1 MLLDAPPPLF
11 SVIIPLEYH
20 RGQWERSWLGW
31 TSQTLDKSAFEIIL
45 VVPPD
50 FPHREELSALAGSAA
65 RIEFADRSHD
75 IGLCAIGAAKAQGK
89 YLFLTES
96 HCWPEPD
103 VLELCS
109 QAVRD
114 HPDWA
119 GFSCKSLPIC
129 HNRPSEAEADMY
141 QSDIEF
147 GMLEHPWRKVLDQC
161 FVTRRDVYEECGGLR
176 AELGHFA
183 EWVLAAA
190 YHARGHKIG
199 YLEQARFHHYYI
211 GDVDELKV
219 FTLDFVRGEI
229 GYLSEGS
236 SEPGHELLEAPP
248 EWSCQDNFDREMA
261 RSIVGAIARGIVT
274 DVRWRQSG
282 QKMRAMWRWV
292 WPAVFGDGL
301 ARVGS
306 SIAAIHARL
315 ILRVTALAGPRE
327 SVARWMKI
335 YIASLIH
342 RQRLISIHAVRSRT
356 PAAPKAV
363 ARLGAQVLAQTGFY
377 PLERYQDRAFRWSET
392 EAAMRIE
399 APAGRHV
406 IRIECIRVR
415 EPLDQIDIRFYLDGR
430 RVADNAIIYDAEGI
444 ELRLDLPASGIGRLA
459 WICRRFPA
467 AADPRRLGLPVAHLE
482 VIPDGHRG
490 ENLGAPA
497 LSMAPAG

>member
-89 YLFLTES
+89 YLFFTES

-248 EWSCQDNFDREMA
+248 EWSCQDNFDCEMA
-261 RSIVGAIARGIVT
+261 RSIVG
-274 DVRWRQSG
+274 
-282 QKMRAMWRWV
+282 
-292 WPAVFGDGL
+292 
-301 ARVGS
+301 
-306 SIAAIHARL
+306 
-315 ILRVTALAGPRE
+315 
-327 SVARWMKI
+327 
-335 YIASLIH
+335 
-342 RQRLISIHAVRSRT
+342 RSR
-356 PAAPKAV
+356 
-363 ARLGAQVLAQTGFY
+363 GA
-377 PLERYQDRAFRWSET
+377 S
-392 EAAMRIE
+392 
-399 APAGRHV
+399 
-406 IRIECIRVR
+406 
-415 EPLDQIDIRFYLDGR
+415 
-430 RVADNAIIYDAEGI
+430 
-444 ELRLDLPASGIGRLA
+444 
-459 WICRRFPA
+459 
-467 AADPRRLGLPVAHLE
+467 
-482 VIPDGHRG
+482 
-490 ENLGAPA
+490 
-497 LSMAPAG
+497 